1 MNAWRRAGPELAVA
15 AVIMLAAGAAGFGL
29 AGPAGAALAAV
40 VVAAGWLVLIRAL
53 AAGPDGGDSGQPGE
67 APSAGS
73 WDAPSGGVRGST
85 LAAASFTWNWRSV
98 FQVKQA
104 TESMASYDAQLR
116 PRLEHLLAARLAE
129 RHTVNLYSD
138 PGTARRLLCRDGADD
153 DLWFWVDPGRPVI
166 PDRATAGIGRRTLA
180 RLLTRLERL

>member
-15 AVIMLAAGAAGFGL
+15 SIIMLAVIAAGFGFG
-29 AGPAGAALAAV
+29 GPAGGALAAV
-40 VVAAGWLVLIRAL
+40 VVAAGWLVLIRGL
-53 AAGPDGGDSGQPGE
+53 AAGTGDGQASQLGEPPASTGDEP
-67 APSAGS
+67 AG
-73 WDAPSGGVRGST
+73 GIRGSALST
-85 LAAASFTWNWRSV
+85 ASFTWNWRSV

-104 TESMASYDAQLR
+104 IESMASYEAHLR

-138 PGTARRLLCRDGADD
+138 PDAARRLLCRDGADD
-153 DLWFWVDPGRPVI
+153 LWFWVDPARPAVS
-166 PDRATAGIGRRTLA
+166 DRNAAGIGRRTLA